1 MPEDNRTF
9 IEKAQIL
16 VADFTD
22 KGYLQTAQA
31 DEFIRLAI
39 KDPILL
45 QKTTAVPMKAMKE
58 QRDKLRF
65 SSRVLRR
72 GAEATALPKADW
84 AKPELSMVELD
95 AKLFKAEVRLSDESL
110 EDQIEG
116 EKFQDTI
123 MEELSKAIGRDM
135 EWVGIQGTTT
145 STDNTLSV
153 LDGVLKQITSNLV
166 DVGSNKLAKAYLRD
180 MLRKMPDEFINQPGM
195 SYHTNRQAVLD
206 YKDEIASRA
215 TPGGDEFLL
224 RRKDAIYNDYDV
236 VAVPEFPVASNNTQC
251 LLGDPSG
258 IMLGIWRQIKLKVGE
273 DISEG
278 IVKIVVSMRW
288 DIQVMEQK
296 AWVKGYDIKGN

>member
-22 KGYLQTAQA
+22 KGYLQPAQA

-45 QKTTAVPMKAMKE
+45 QKTTTVPMKSMKE

-65 SSRVLRR
+65 TNRVLRR

-84 AKPELSMVELD
+84 AKPALSMVELD
-95 AKLFKAEVRLSDESL
+95 AQLFKAEVRLSDESL

-116 EKFQDTI
+116 EKFKDTI

-135 EWVGIQGTTT
+135 EWVGIQGDTT

-153 LDGVLKQITSNLV
+153 LNGVLKQITSNLV
-166 DVGSNKLAKAYLRD
+166 DAGGNKLAKAYLRD
-180 MLRKMPDEFINQPGM
+180 MLRC
-195 SYHTNRQAVLD
+195 
-206 YKDEIASRA
+206 IASCVTDRA
-215 TPGGDEFLL
+215 A
-224 RRKDAIYNDYDV
+224 RAAR
-236 VAVPEFPVASNNTQC
+236 
-251 LLGDPSG
+251 
-258 IMLGIWRQIKLKVGE
+258 
-273 DISEG
+273 
-278 IVKIVVSMRW
+278 VS
-288 DIQVMEQK
+288 
-296 AWVKGYDIKGN
+296 A